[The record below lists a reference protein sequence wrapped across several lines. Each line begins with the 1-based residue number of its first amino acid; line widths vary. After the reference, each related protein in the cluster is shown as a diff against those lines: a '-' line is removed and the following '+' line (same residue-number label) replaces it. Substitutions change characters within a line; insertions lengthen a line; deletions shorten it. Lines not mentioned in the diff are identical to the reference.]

1 MTAGLRW
8 EVDGHDWPHREASRF
23 VAAGGLRW
31 HVQQMGS
38 GPAMLLL
45 HGTGSATHSWRDL
58 MPALARTFT
67 VIAPDLP
74 GHGFTEAPPPARLSL
89 PGMAMAV
96 AALLDAIGIRP
107 EVAVGHS
114 AGAAIA
120 ARMSLD
126 GRLSAR
132 ALVSLC
138 GALLPLRGIPGYVF
152 APMARLFAA
161 TSLVP
166 RLFAWRAGDPAVVER
181 LVRGTGSTIDR
192 TGLNLYGRLI
202 RSPAHA
208 AAALDMMA
216 HWDVH
221 PLERDLPRLAPRLL
235 QIVGTGD
242 HTVPPAE
249 ARRVQQLLP
258 EAAIVP
264 LAGAGHLA
272 HEERPLEVAQVI
284 CRFAADGAAVPAGG

>member
-1 MTAGLRW
+1 MNPGLRW
-8 EVDGHDWPHREASRF
+8 DVDGRDWPHREASRF

-31 HVQQMGS
+31 HVQQMGT
-38 GPAMLLL
+38 GPALLL
-45 HGTGSATHSWRDL
+45 VHGTGSATHSWRDL
-58 MPALARTFT
+58 MPALAPSFT
-67 VIAPDLP
+67 VVAPDLP
-74 GHGFTEAPPPARLSL
+74 GHGFTEAPAPARLSL
-89 PGMAMAV
+89 PGMASAL
-96 AALLDAIGIRP
+96 AALLESLGVRP
-107 EVAVGHS
+107 ALAVGHS
-114 AGAAIA
+114 AGAAII

-126 GRLSAR
+126 DRLPVAG
-132 ALVSLC
+132 LISLC
-138 GALLPLRGIPGYVF
+138 GAMLPLRGIPGFVF

-192 TGLNLYGRLI
+192 VGLELYGRLI

-235 QIVGTGD
+235 QIVGTND

-249 ARRVQQLLP
+249 ARRVQRLLP

-272 HEERPLEVAQVI
+272 HEERPLEVATLI
-284 CRFAADGAAVPAGG
+284 RRFAAETATVPTSG